1 MRSCDSDEDG
11 IGETGSIAV
20 AALKAQTDRLADRQA
35 GQVRVGLQG
44 RGEELAQGRD
54 RHQGSRVLHQWQ
66 IDEFLDAAVP
76 EQ

>member
-1 MRSCDSDEDG
+1 MPSGDPADVGVEHAGCV
-11 IGETGSIAV
+11 AV
-20 AALKAQTDRLADRQA
+20 APLKAEADRLADRQA